1 MTDTKTPDGTIDVR
15 ATVNLAGLRAG
26 EIASVDPRQPY
37 VAELLRA
44 EFLIPLAPQ
53 PHRETESDR

>member
-1 MTDTKTPDGTIDVR
+1 MTDVATPSGTIDVR

-26 EIASVDPRQPY
+26 DIAAVDPRQPY

-44 EFLIPLAPQ
+44 EFLIPLNP
-53 PHRETESDR
+53 TEVARDADSG